1 MNKEIE
7 KTLMNGDYESAYRLI
22 QEYRSQKYD
31 YDTFSYLS
39 YYYTGI
45 GKYDK
50 AYDVSCEAVD
60 INPFSIDS
68 CYNLASAAW
77 QLEKYDE
84 AYKYLLRVHYL
95 QEYYKNYVVD
105 NELVKTQIE
114 ELEAIAANDE
124 ELSEKYAAIKELEVY
139 SERNPYKS
147 ADTPIVGQFM
157 HGCDG
162 RINYVASTSRWYE
175 SYYNKDC
182 NRDACRAKCEL
193 FPLAKVSNVYKADIS
208 EKSLMPVCINY
219 RMDGENGAIADA
231 ADISKTTYMEPAYLK
246 YSYIPVDKP
255 TTFVAASEA
264 VFAKPIPLNNSNGR
278 RKRLVMSIFADS
290 FNYRSIKEKGL
301 DKLMPET
308 AAFFEKG
315 IVFDNF
321 YSGSEWT
328 LPSIATYWTGK
339 HSSKHMNLD
348 EKYLIDF
355 MKDEKV
361 LAEYF
366 HDEGYVTA
374 KIGGNDAVT
383 PVSGYN
389 RGIDRFLYQYIS
401 QGYTAKDVVTDVIEH
416 MRTFAGD
423 DQYLWVDFVDLH
435 DISGGFMRSIG
446 VQAQMPLECR
456 MFDNDVKTTVKQ
468 TYSEN
473 RKYIFEQELREFDF
487 HLGRLFKYIE
497 DNYSDD
503 EIVISLFSDH
513 GAAFMVDNGEPF
525 VSWQRMNVPMMIRG
539 TGGIRGVCD
548 EVVESADYAAMMCA
562 LAGIKYD
569 YTGTDANLPKV
580 LGGTRE
586 REYAL
591 SQSLF
596 VGDLY
601 SGALHGRDFHYYYK
615 SAQPVQPEFRIDIS
629 KAEDYIADDR
639 GEIIDDDDRRLK
651 YRERLLSEIKHL
663 IKK

>member
-7 KTLMNGDYESAYRLI
+7 KTLMSGDYETAYRLI
-22 QEYRSQKYD
+22 QEYSSRSYD
-31 YDTFSYLS
+31 YDSFSYLS
-39 YYYTGI
+39 YYYTEI
-45 GKYDK
+45 VKYDK
-50 AYDVSCEAVD
+50 AYDISREAVD

-68 CYNLASAAW
+68 CYNLACAAW
-77 QLEKYDE
+77 QLGKYDE

-105 NELVKTQIE
+105 NELVKRQTE
-114 ELEAIAANDE
+114 ELEAVAADDE
-124 ELSEKYAAIKELEVY
+124 ELAGKYAVIKELETY
-139 SERNPYKS
+139 SENNPYKS
-147 ADTPIVGQFM
+147 IGTSLVGQFM
-157 HGCDG
+157 HGFDG
-162 RINYVASTSRWYE
+162 RINYVGSTTRWYE
-175 SYYNKDC
+175 SYYNMDC
-182 NRDACRAKCEL
+182 NRDAYRAKCEL
-193 FPLAKVSNVYKADIS
+193 FPLANVGRVYKADIS

-219 RMDGENGAIADA
+219 QLDGKNGAIADA
-231 ADISKTTYMEPAYLK
+231 ADINKTTYIEMSRLK
-246 YSYIPVDKP
+246 YSYLPVDKP
-255 TTFVAASEA
+255 TTFVTTSET
-264 VFAKPIPLNNSNGR
+264 VFAKPIPLNNSNGK

-290 FNYRSIKEKGL
+290 FNYRIIKEKGL
-301 DKLMPET
+301 ENLMPET

-315 IVFDNF
+315 IIFDNF

-348 EKYLIDF
+348 ENYLIDF
-355 MKDEKV
+355 MKNEKV

-416 MRTFAGD
+416 LRTFAGD
-423 DQYLWVDFVDLH
+423 DQYVWVDFVDLH

-446 VQAQMPLECR
+446 VQSQMPLECR
-456 MFDNDVKTTVKQ
+456 MFDSDVKTTVKQ

-473 RKYIFEQELREFDF
+473 RKYILEQELREFDF
-487 HLGRLFKYIE
+487 HLGRMFRYIE

-503 EIVISLFSDH
+503 EIVISFFSDH
-513 GAAFMVDNGEPF
+513 GAAFMVDNSEPF

-539 TGGIRGVCD
+539 TGGVKGVCD
-548 EVVESADYAAMMCA
+548 EVVESADYAAIMCE
-562 LAGIKYD
+562 LANIKYD
-569 YTGTDANLPKV
+569 YAGTDANLPKV
-580 LGGTRE
+580 FGGTHE

-596 VGDLY
+596 IGDLY
-601 SGALHGRDFHYYYK
+601 SGALHGKDFHYYYK
-615 SAQPVQPEFRIDIS
+615 SANPIQPEFRIDIS
-629 KAEDYIADDR
+629 GAEDYIADDN
-639 GEIIDDDDRRLK
+639 GEIIDDDARRLK
-651 YRERLLSEIKHL
+651 YREQLLAEIEHL

>member
-105 NELVKTQIE
+105 NDLVKTQIE

-147 ADTPIVGQFM
+147 ANTPIVGQFM
-157 HGCDG
+157 H
-162 RINYVASTSRWYE
+162 
-175 SYYNKDC
+175 
-182 NRDACRAKCEL
+182 
-193 FPLAKVSNVYKADIS
+193 
-208 EKSLMPVCINY
+208 
-219 RMDGENGAIADA
+219 
-231 ADISKTTYMEPAYLK
+231 
-246 YSYIPVDKP
+246 
-255 TTFVAASEA
+255 
-264 VFAKPIPLNNSNGR
+264 
-278 RKRLVMSIFADS
+278 
-290 FNYRSIKEKGL
+290 
-301 DKLMPET
+301 
-308 AAFFEKG
+308 
-315 IVFDNF
+315 
-321 YSGSEWT
+321 
-328 LPSIATYWTGK
+328 
-339 HSSKHMNLD
+339 
-348 EKYLIDF
+348 
-355 MKDEKV
+355 
-361 LAEYF
+361 
-366 HDEGYVTA
+366 EGYVTA

-416 MRTFAGD
+416 MRTFSGD

-601 SGALHGRDFHYYYK
+601 SGALHGRDFHYYFK
-615 SAQPVQPEFRIDIS
+615 SAKPVQPEFRIDIS

>member
-105 NELVKTQIE
+105 NDLVKTQIE

-147 ADTPIVGQFM
+147 ANTPIVGQFM

-182 NRDACRAKCEL
+182 NRDAYRAKCEL

-208 EKSLMPVCINY
+208 EKS
-219 RMDGENGAIADA
+219 
-231 ADISKTTYMEPAYLK
+231 
-246 YSYIPVDKP
+246 
-255 TTFVAASEA
+255 
-264 VFAKPIPLNNSNGR
+264 
-278 RKRLVMSIFADS
+278 
-290 FNYRSIKEKGL
+290 
-301 DKLMPET
+301 LMPET

-601 SGALHGRDFHYYYK
+601 SGALHGRDFHYYFK
-615 SAQPVQPEFRIDIS
+615 SAKPVQPEFRIDIS

>member
-7 KTLMNGDYESAYRLI
+7 EMLINGNYTTAYSMI
-22 QEYRSQKYD
+22 QKNLDQTYD
-31 YDTFSYLS
+31 YDNYSYLS
-39 YYYTGI
+39 YYYSQTGDFEAAYSI
-45 GKYDK
+45 SKK
-50 AYDVSCEAVD
+50 AAD
-60 INPFSIDS
+60 INPFSIDA
-68 CYNLASAAW
+68 CYNLACAAQ
-77 QLEKYDE
+77 QLKKYDV
-84 AYKYLLRVHYL
+84 AYKYLLRVQYL
-95 QEYYKNYVVD
+95 QEYYNNYVVD
-105 NELVKTQIE
+105 NELVKAQIE
-114 ELEAIAANDE
+114 ELKELADGNETILAKYRLAE
-124 ELSEKYAAIKELEVY
+124 ELQSHSISNPFKRPGEELIG
-139 SERNPYKS
+139 
-147 ADTPIVGQFM
+147 TFM
-157 HGCDG
+157 HAPDEK
-162 RINYVASTSRWYE
+162 IYYVGATNRWYE
-175 SYYNKDC
+175 SNFNDAA
-182 NRDACRAKCEL
+182 NRDAYRGRCEL
-193 FPLAKVSNVYKADIS
+193 FETKNVSNIHSVNITEKA
-208 EKSLMPVCINY
+208 LLPVCINY
-219 RMDGENGAIADA
+219 TSGEKRGAIADK
-231 ADISKTTYMEPAYLK
+231 ADIKGTTYIEPAHLK
-246 YSYIPVDKP
+246 YSYIPLDHSTVYVCSEP
-255 TTFVAASEA
+255 T
-264 VFAKPIPLNNSNGR
+264 VFADPIPLNNSDGK

-290 FNYRSIKEKGL
+290 FNYKIIKEKGL
-301 DKLMPET
+301 DRLMPET

-315 IVFDNF
+315 LIFDNF

-328 LPSIATYWTGK
+328 LPSIATYWTGR

-348 EKYLIDF
+348 ENYLIDF

-423 DQYLWVDFVDLH
+423 DQYLWIDFVDLH

-456 MFDNDVKTTVKQ
+456 TIDSNIKTTVKQ

-487 HLGRLFKYIE
+487 HLGRLFRYIE

-503 EIVISLFSDH
+503 EIVISFFSDH
-513 GAAFMVDNGEPF
+513 GAAFMVDDGEPF

-539 TGGIRGVCD
+539 TGGIKGVCD
-548 EVVESADYAAMMCA
+548 EVIESADYAAMMCK

-569 YTGTDANLPKV
+569 YTGTDANLPKIF
-580 LGGTRE
+580 GGLNE

-596 VGDLY
+596 VGDRY
-601 SGALHGRDFHYYYK
+601 SGALHGKNFHYYYK
-615 SAQPVQPEFRIDIS
+615 SAQSIQPEFKIDIS
-629 KAEDYIADDR
+629 GAEDYIADDN
-639 GEIIDDDDRRLK
+639 GKVIADEPRRLK
-651 YRERLLSEIKHL
+651 YREQLLNEIKHL